1 VFPSP
6 DSTVPMV
13 GASGAIAGVMG
24 GYLLLFP
31 KARVDVIVILVIII
45 RRFAL
50 PAWVML
56 GVWFGIQLAGS
67 YTSFGIN
74 EGGVAH
80 LAHSGGFAAGV
91 LLALPWWL
99 RRGGPGFWR
108 RNDGAPPH
116 PPTPVEVRPTSIPT
130 VRRRR

>member
-1 VFPSP
+1 
-6 DSTVPMV
+6 MV

-31 KARVDVIVILVIII
+31 KARVDVIVILIIII
-45 RRFAL
+45 RRFTL

-67 YTSFGIN
+67 YTSFGIS

-99 RRGGPGFWR
+99 RHGGTGVWR
-108 RNDGAPPH
+108 RTHGVPPH
-116 PPTPVEVRPTSIPT
+116 PETSVGVRPTTVPT